1 MGGGDVNHGMHE
13 MHGKKMN
20 REDGKTGSSAGKKI
34 KGQEDSGNVPASKT
48 PCHSLAPCG
57 PCDLSRLNLAGRFV
71 LAAVFMAAGGLK
83 IADPIGFARNI
94 VDYDLV
100 PELFAPMIAVVL
112 PWWEVGAAAL
122 AVVGRWKI
130 GSLTALTGMS
140 AAFLV
145 VGVITLARG
154 LSVECGCFGLLSERV
169 GPVSV
174 SVEAALVVMSAW
186 LLRREVNH
194 EMHGRRGR
202 EELSHR

>member
-1 MGGGDVNHGMHE
+1 

-20 REDGKTGSSAGKKI
+20 REDRKTGSEAVKKI
-34 KGQEDSGNVPASKT
+34 KGQEDLGNVPASKT
-48 PCHSLAPCG
+48 SCRSSVPCAPCV
-57 PCDLSRLNLAGRFV
+57 LLWLNLAGRFV
-71 LAAVFMAAGGLK
+71 LAAVFMLAGGLK

-122 AVVGRWKI
+122 ALAGRWKL
-130 GSLTALTGMS
+130 GALAALTGMS

-145 VGVITLARG
+145 VGAITLARG
-154 LSVECGCFGLLSERV
+154 LSVECGCFGFLSERV

-174 SVEAALVVMSAW
+174 GVEAALVVLSGW
-186 LLRREVNH
+186 LLRTEVNH
-194 EMHGRRGR
+194 GMHGMHGKQQA
-202 EELSHR
+202 SNQ